1 MARGARHR
9 ALDPFL
15 HRLWPQAAAAL
26 LRPFPARQEQRLRPA
41 SARAAAG
48 APHRQFRRA
57 RRERVA
63 AQAHEVDEV
72 LSRPRKRRTRA
83 RARAQKG
90 DEGVAAQI
98 RSFGRRRHLSDRT
111 VHAGDR
117 DHRTF
122 GGQALRLVVHQGR
135 RPVRGAAGVRRR
147 PQGGGVPRRHRSAHP
162 GRPGLAARLAPQAR
176 QAAVDALSALPQ
188 PRQGRAAQAR
198 PSGRA
203 RHRDLADLDRGA
215 GRPPR
220 RPHRPRQGL
229 CLRGTERRQAVE
241 LQERAHGVRAV
252 PPRRSAR
259 STHGHLGRR
268 HQPALRRRTAALS
281 PAADHSAQKS
291 GSAGARKS
299 PPLVPT
305 QAGDQ
310 SRRRRAI
317 HLSTALAVS
326 GSRRKVS
333 SSRLG
338 DFRGVGEGMNTQFWL
353 TQAFNG
359 ISYGALLFLVGSGL
373 SLIFGVMRIV
383 NLSHGSYFLLGG
395 YVALSV
401 IWTTGS
407 WLLAIPVAALTIAV
421 VGVAMERVF
430 LRPLGFDPLRQV
442 LLTVG
447 FAFLFQQAAL
457 DIWTGNN
464 FDINP
469 PDALTKSIVVGG
481 LYLPLYR
488 IFMIGTALIIGVI
501 LWLVMEK
508 TRMGAAVRA
517 TVDDAQMARGVGI
530 DTSRISMLIF
540 ALGAFL
546 AALGGVIGG
555 AFLGI
560 YPGLDFEML
569 PIAFAVVIIGGMGS
583 LGGAAIGALI
593 VGLADNF
600 GKALF
605 PEVSY
610 FTLYAPMALILA
622 VKPTG
627 LFGRE

>member
-1 MARGARHR
+1 
-9 ALDPFL
+9 
-15 HRLWPQAAAAL
+15 
-26 LRPFPARQEQRLRPA
+26 
-41 SARAAAG
+41 
-48 APHRQFRRA
+48 
-57 RRERVA
+57 
-63 AQAHEVDEV
+63 
-72 LSRPRKRRTRA
+72 
-83 RARAQKG
+83 
-90 DEGVAAQI
+90 
-98 RSFGRRRHLSDRT
+98 
-111 VHAGDR
+111 
-117 DHRTF
+117 
-122 GGQALRLVVHQGR
+122 
-135 RPVRGAAGVRRR
+135 
-147 PQGGGVPRRHRSAHP
+147 
-162 GRPGLAARLAPQAR
+162 
-176 QAAVDALSALPQ
+176 
-188 PRQGRAAQAR
+188 
-198 PSGRA
+198 
-203 RHRDLADLDRGA
+203 
-215 GRPPR
+215 
-220 RPHRPRQGL
+220 
-229 CLRGTERRQAVE
+229 
-241 LQERAHGVRAV
+241 
-252 PPRRSAR
+252 
-259 STHGHLGRR
+259 
-268 HQPALRRRTAALS
+268 
-281 PAADHSAQKS
+281 
-291 GSAGARKS
+291 
-299 PPLVPT
+299 
-305 QAGDQ
+305 
-310 SRRRRAI
+310 
-317 HLSTALAVS
+317 
-326 GSRRKVS
+326 
-333 SSRLG
+333 
-338 DFRGVGEGMNTQFWL
+338 MNAQFWL

-395 YVALSV
+395 YIALSA

-407 WLLAIPVAALTIAV
+407 WLLAIPVAALIVALLGV
-421 VGVAMERVF
+421 VMERLF

-488 IFMIGTALIIGVI
+488 IFMIGMAVVIGVI

-508 TRMGAAVRA
+508 TRIGAAVRA

-540 ALGAFL
+540 SLGALL

-605 PEVSY
+605 PELSY

>member
-1 MARGARHR
+1 
-9 ALDPFL
+9 
-15 HRLWPQAAAAL
+15 
-26 LRPFPARQEQRLRPA
+26 
-41 SARAAAG
+41 
-48 APHRQFRRA
+48 
-57 RRERVA
+57 
-63 AQAHEVDEV
+63 
-72 LSRPRKRRTRA
+72 
-83 RARAQKG
+83 
-90 DEGVAAQI
+90 
-98 RSFGRRRHLSDRT
+98 
-111 VHAGDR
+111 
-117 DHRTF
+117 
-122 GGQALRLVVHQGR
+122 
-135 RPVRGAAGVRRR
+135 
-147 PQGGGVPRRHRSAHP
+147 
-162 GRPGLAARLAPQAR
+162 
-176 QAAVDALSALPQ
+176 VDA
-188 PRQGRAAQAR
+188 R
-198 PSGRA
+198 
-203 RHRDLADLDRGA
+203 
-215 GRPPR
+215 
-220 RPHRPRQGL
+220 
-229 CLRGTERRQAVE
+229 
-241 LQERAHGVRAV
+241 
-252 PPRRSAR
+252 
-259 STHGHLGRR
+259 
-268 HQPALRRRTAALS
+268 
-281 PAADHSAQKS
+281 
-291 GSAGARKS
+291 
-299 PPLVPT
+299 
-305 QAGDQ
+305 
-310 SRRRRAI
+310 
-317 HLSTALAVS
+317 
-326 GSRRKVS
+326 
-333 SSRLG
+333 
-338 DFRGVGEGMNTQFWL
+338 FWL
-353 TQAFNG
+353 IQAFNG

-407 WLLAIPVAALTIAV
+407 WLLAIPVAAATIALL
-421 VGVAMERVF
+421 GLAMERVF
-430 LRPLGFDPLRQV
+430 LRPLGFDTLRQV

-457 DIWTGNN
+457 DIWSGNN

-469 PDALTKSIVVGG
+469 PAALTRSVVIGG

-488 IFMIGTALIIGVI
+488 VFMIGVALAIGLA
-501 LWLVMEK
+501 LWLIMEK
-508 TRMGAAVRA
+508 TRLGATIRA

-530 DTSRISMLIF
+530 DTSFISMLIF

-583 LGGAAIGALI
+583 LGGAAIGALL